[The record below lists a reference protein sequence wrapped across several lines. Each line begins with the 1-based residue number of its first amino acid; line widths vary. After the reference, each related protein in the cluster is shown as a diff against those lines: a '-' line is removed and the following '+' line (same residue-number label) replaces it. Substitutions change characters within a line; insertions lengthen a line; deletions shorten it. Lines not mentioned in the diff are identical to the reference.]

1 MAAPFKAKAQ
11 AHRGAEAEH
20 LVQGWGGA
28 GQGWDLNLRMRSG
41 LILGS
46 SSGAKV
52 KAADQR

>member
-28 GQGWDLNLRMRSG
+28 GQGWDLDLRMRSG